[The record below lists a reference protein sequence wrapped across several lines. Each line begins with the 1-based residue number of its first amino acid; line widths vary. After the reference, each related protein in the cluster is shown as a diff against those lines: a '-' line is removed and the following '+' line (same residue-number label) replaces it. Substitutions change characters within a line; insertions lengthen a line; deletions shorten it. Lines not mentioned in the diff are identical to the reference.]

1 MQIEFGKY
9 EGAGNDFVI
18 IDNRERVFE
27 PRPALVAALC
37 DRRFGIGADGL
48 MLLEEECGA
57 DFRMRYFN
65 SDGPEATM
73 CGNGG
78 RCMALFARHA
88 GVVGERMAFAAV
100 DGLHRAEVLACGD
113 DAGRIALGMTEP
125 HGFAEAEEGYFV
137 DTGSP
142 HYVRFVEDVER
153 VDVRGEGRRVRNL
166 PAFAG
171 TGGVNV
177 NFVEVAGEGT
187 LKVRTYERGVEDETL
202 ACGTGSVAAAVV
214 ASRVRFPE
222 HRCAGARRTAECGVR
237 RRRGAVLRCEAYGA
251 GPQGLFGCFQTGKFL
266 RRRRAGSENF
276 SNIAPCAAALC
287 PGRYF
292 AGQQPERKEFSVFT
306 LR

>member
-202 ACGTGSVAAAVV
+202 ACGTGSVAAVV
-214 ASRVRFPE
+214 ASRVRFPQV
-222 HRCAGARRTAECGVR
+222 RSIDVQVRGGLLNVAFDVVGGRFSDVRLTGPARRVYSGVFR
-237 RRRGAVLRCEAYGA
+237 
-251 GPQGLFGCFQTGKFL
+251 P
-266 RRRRAGSENF
+266 ENF
-276 SNIAPCAAALC
+276 
-287 PGRYF
+287 
-292 AGQQPERKEFSVFT
+292 
-306 LR
+306 

>member
-1 MQIEFGKY
+1 MRIEFGKY

-18 IDNRERVFE
+18 IDNREKRFE
-27 PRPALVAALC
+27 PQPALVAALC

-48 MLLEEECGA
+48 MLLEEERGA

-78 RCMALFARHA
+78 RCIALFAFHVGA
-88 GVVGERMAFAAV
+88 AGERMSFVAV
-100 DGLHRAEVLACGD
+100 DGPHRAEVLSCGG

-125 HGFAEAEEGYFV
+125 HGLAEAEGGWFV

-142 HYVRFVEDVER
+142 HYVRFVEDTER
-153 VDVRGEGRRVRNL
+153 VDVRGEGRRIRHL

-177 NFVEVAGEGT
+177 NFVEVTGEGR

-202 ACGTGSVAAAVV
+202 ACGTGAVAVAVAASRAQFPQVRNFDVQARGGLLNV
-214 ASRVRFPE
+214 AFAAGGGFADVRLTGP
-222 HRCAGARRTAECGVR
+222 ARRVFAGV
-237 RRRGAVLRCEAYGA
+237 LD
-251 GPQGLFGCFQTGKFL
+251 T
-266 RRRRAGSENF
+266 ENF
-276 SNIAPCAAALC
+276 
-287 PGRYF
+287 
-292 AGQQPERKEFSVFT
+292 
-306 LR
+306 

>member
-1 MQIEFGKY
+1 
-9 EGAGNDFVI
+9 
-18 IDNRERVFE
+18 
-27 PRPALVAALC
+27 
-37 DRRFGIGADGL
+37 
-48 MLLEEECGA
+48 
-57 DFRMRYFN
+57 
-65 SDGPEATM
+65 
-73 CGNGG
+73 
-78 RCMALFARHA
+78 
-88 GVVGERMAFAAV
+88 MAFAAV
-100 DGLHRAEVLACGD
+100 DGLHRAEVLACGG

-214 ASRVRFPE
+214 ASRVRFPQV
-222 HRCAGARRTAECGVR
+222 RSIDVQVRGGLLNVAFDVVGGRFSDVRLTGPARRVYSGVFR
-237 RRRGAVLRCEAYGA
+237 
-251 GPQGLFGCFQTGKFL
+251 P
-266 RRRRAGSENF
+266 ENF
-276 SNIAPCAAALC
+276 
-287 PGRYF
+287 
-292 AGQQPERKEFSVFT
+292 
-306 LR
+306 

>member
-1 MQIEFGKY
+1 MAGSCGRLGNNRKFAHMQIEFGKY

-214 ASRVRFPE
+214 ASRVRFPQV
-222 HRCAGARRTAECGVR
+222 RSIDVQVRGGLLNVAFDVVGGRFSDVRLTGPARRVYSGVFR
-237 RRRGAVLRCEAYGA
+237 
-251 GPQGLFGCFQTGKFL
+251 P
-266 RRRRAGSENF
+266 ENF
-276 SNIAPCAAALC
+276 
-287 PGRYF
+287 
-292 AGQQPERKEFSVFT
+292 
-306 LR
+306 

>member
-142 HYVRFVEDVER
+142 HYVRFVED
-153 VDVRGEGRRVRNL
+153 D
-166 PAFAG
+166 
-171 TGGVNV
+171 
-177 NFVEVAGEGT
+177 
-187 LKVRTYERGVEDETL
+187 ERGVEDETL

-214 ASRVRFPE
+214 ASRVRFPQV
-222 HRCAGARRTAECGVR
+222 RSIDVQVRGGLLNVAFDVVGGRFSDVRLTGPARRVYSGVFR
-237 RRRGAVLRCEAYGA
+237 
-251 GPQGLFGCFQTGKFL
+251 P
-266 RRRRAGSENF
+266 ENF
-276 SNIAPCAAALC
+276 
-287 PGRYF
+287 
-292 AGQQPERKEFSVFT
+292 
-306 LR
+306 